1 VRRRSRC
8 RRRSGQGAGALP
20 VEAME
25 LKLELESTP
34 EASARARAELRL
46 LEERIGCRRL
56 SDLLL
61 VLTELIT
68 NSVKFGPGVQIDVR
82 LDIRDD
88 GSVSG
93 LVVDGGSGRVEIRDN
108 PITEPGG
115 FGLRIVDQLAS
126 DWGVRPRTSDVW
138 FELGGSAS
146 DARTAETPRARSATG
161 PAARGGRPA
170 SRPAAGRLRRASPIR
185 APERVRR

>member
-1 VRRRSRC
+1 VPYRV
-8 RRRSGQGAGALP
+8 G
-20 VEAME
+20 AME

-34 EASARARAELRL
+34 EASGRAREELRL
-46 LEERIGCRRL
+46 LEGRIGSRRL

-82 LDIRDD
+82 LEIRDD
-88 GSVSG
+88 DSIGG
-93 LVVDGGSGRVEIRDN
+93 LVVDGGSGRVEIRDSS
-108 PITEPGG
+108 IAEPGG

-138 FELGGSAS
+138 FELGGGLRN
-146 DARTAETPRARSATG
+146 ARKAKT
-161 PAARGGRPA
+161 
-170 SRPAAGRLRRASPIR
+170 L
-185 APERVRR
+185 RVRSSTRFASSPTPAR

>member
-1 VRRRSRC
+1 
-8 RRRSGQGAGALP
+8 
-20 VEAME
+20 ME

-34 EASARARAELRL
+34 EASARARVELQL
-46 LEERIGCRRL
+46 LEGRIGRRRL

-82 LDIRDD
+82 LEIRDD
-88 GSVSG
+88 DSIGG
-93 LVVDGGSGRVEIRDN
+93 LVVDGGSGRVEIRDSS
-108 PITEPGG
+108 ITEPGG

-138 FELGGSAS
+138 FELG
-146 DARTAETPRARSATG
+146 
-161 PAARGGRPA
+161 
-170 SRPAAGRLRRASPIR
+170 RRASKARDAEILRPR
-185 APERVRR
+185 SSTLLARSPTPAR